1 MGSVSEGGFWLV
13 TKQCAEP
20 HLVVEYNSCYIL
32 GKMTFRVLNVTLRNT
47 TTLCMGR
54 DLLGTDARQGVYYKA
69 PLFTAMSVP
78 HPTNP

>member
-13 TKQCAEP
+13 TKQGAER
-20 HLVVEYNSCYIL
+20 HLMVQYNSCYIL
-32 GKMTFRVLNVTLRNT
+32 GKMAFRILNVTLRNA
-47 TTLCMGR
+47 TLCMGG
-54 DLLGTDARQGVYYKA
+54 DLLGTDARQGDYYKI